1 MKKVWLSFLRKVDI
15 LSMRERAILFVLC
28 SVGVLMIGFTF
39 LIEPQLK
46 LQKTLKTQQ
55 QTHQMQMGVL
65 QEELA
70 QLSGAMR
77 GDPDAEIK
85 ARLNEA
91 KARLRLMDSDLSNL
105 QKNLVAP
112 DKMDTLLQNILK
124 RNKRLQLISLKSFPV
139 VNLFDVAKA
148 SDSAANAS
156 ASASASAAEAATN
169 AASTANQ
176 VLPSSSGNKVSTLN
190 TDELSIYKHEVEL
203 VLEGNYLDMLAY
215 IKELEAMPEQ
225 VYWSRGSLNVLE
237 YPKASL
243 SLQIFTL
250 SLEKKWLNL

>member
-1 MKKVWLSFLRKVDI
+1 MKKIWLSFLRKIDI

-55 QTHQMQMGVL
+55 QTHQMQMGIL

-91 KARLRLMDSDLSNL
+91 KARLLLMDSDLSNL

-139 VNLFDVAKA
+139 VNLFDVAKT

-156 ASASASAAEAATN
+156 ASATEAATN
-169 AASTANQ
+169 TVSTANQ
-176 VLPSSSGNKVSTLN
+176 GLPSSSGSKIGTLN

-203 VLEGNYLDMLAY
+203 VLEGNYLEMLAY

>member
-55 QTHQMQMGVL
+55 HTHQMQMGVL

-91 KARLRLMDSDLSNL
+91 KARLLLMDSDLSNL

-156 ASASASAAEAATN
+156 ASATEAATN
-169 AASTANQ
+169 TVSTANQ
-176 VLPSSSGNKVSTLN
+176 GLPSSSGSKIATLN
-190 TDELSIYKHEVEL
+190 SDELSIYKHEVEL

>member
-1 MKKVWLSFLRKVDI
+1 MKKIWLSFLRKIDI

-55 QTHQMQMGVL
+55 QTHQMQMGIL

-91 KARLRLMDSDLSNL
+91 KARLLLMDSDLSNL

-139 VNLFDVAKA
+139 VNLFDVAKT

-156 ASASASAAEAATN
+156 ASATEAATN
-169 AASTANQ
+169 TVSTANQ
-176 VLPSSSGNKVSTLN
+176 GLPSSSGSKIATLN
-190 TDELSIYKHEVEL
+190 SDELSIYKHEVEL

>member
-1 MKKVWLSFLRKVDI
+1 MKKIWLSFLRKIDI

-55 QTHQMQMGVL
+55 QTHQMQMGIL

-91 KARLRLMDSDLSNL
+91 KARLLLMDSDLSNL

-148 SDSAANAS
+148 SDSAAN
-156 ASASASAAEAATN
+156 ASASAAEAATN

>member
-55 QTHQMQMGVL
+55 QTHQMQMGIL

-91 KARLRLMDSDLSNL
+91 KARLLLMDSDLSNL

-139 VNLFDVAKA
+139 VNLFDVAKT

-156 ASASASAAEAATN
+156 ASATEAATN
-169 AASTANQ
+169 TVSTANQ
-176 VLPSSSGNKVSTLN
+176 GLPSSSGSKIATLN
-190 TDELSIYKHEVEL
+190 SDELSIYKHEVEL

>member
-1 MKKVWLSFLRKVDI
+1 MKKIWLSFLRKVDI

-91 KARLRLMDSDLSNL
+91 KARLLLMDSDLSNL

-156 ASASASAAEAATN
+156 ASATEAATN
-169 AASTANQ
+169 TVSTANQ
-176 VLPSSSGNKVSTLN
+176 GLPSSSGSKIATLN
-190 TDELSIYKHEVEL
+190 SDELSIYKHEVEL

>member
-1 MKKVWLSFLRKVDI
+1 MKKIWLSFLRKIDI

-55 QTHQMQMGVL
+55 HTHQMQMGVL

-91 KARLRLMDSDLSNL
+91 KARLQLMDSDLSNL

-148 SDSAANAS
+148 SDGAANAS
-156 ASASASAAEAATN
+156 AGATEAATN
-169 AASTANQ
+169 TGSTTNQ
-176 VLPSSSGNKVSTLN
+176 VLPSSSGSKIGTLN

>member
-1 MKKVWLSFLRKVDI
+1 MKKIWLSFLRKIDI

-65 QEELA
+65 QVELA

-91 KARLRLMDSDLSNL
+91 KARLLLMDSDLSNL

-148 SDSAANAS
+148 SDGAANAS
-156 ASASASAAEAATN
+156 ASASATEAATN
-169 AASTANQ
+169 TVSTANQ
-176 VLPSSSGNKVSTLN
+176 GLPSSSGSKIATLN

>member
-55 QTHQMQMGVL
+55 HTHQMQMGVL

-91 KARLRLMDSDLSNL
+91 KARLLLMDSDLSNL

-148 SDSAANAS
+148 SDGAANAS
-156 ASASASAAEAATN
+156 ANLAEVTTN
-169 AASTANQ
+169 TGSTANQ
-176 VLPSSSGNKVSTLN
+176 VLPSSSGSKIATLN

>member
-1 MKKVWLSFLRKVDI
+1 MKKIWLSFLRKVDI
-15 LSMRERAILFVLC
+15 LSMRERAILFALC

-91 KARLRLMDSDLSNL
+91 KARLQLMDSDLSSL

-148 SDSAANAS
+148 SDGAAN

-176 VLPSSSGNKVSTLN
+176 VLPSSSGSKIATLN

>member
-1 MKKVWLSFLRKVDI
+1 MKKIWLSFLRKIDI

-55 QTHQMQMGVL
+55 HTHQMQMGVL

-91 KARLRLMDSDLSNL
+91 KARLLLMDSDLSNL

-148 SDSAANAS
+148 SDGAANAS
-156 ASASASAAEAATN
+156 ASASATEAATN
-169 AASTANQ
+169 TVSTANQ
-176 VLPSSSGNKVSTLN
+176 GLPSSSGSKIATLN
-190 TDELSIYKHEVEL
+190 SDELSIYKHEVEL

>member
-1 MKKVWLSFLRKVDI
+1 MKKIWLSFLRKIDI

-55 QTHQMQMGVL
+55 HTHQMQMGVL

-139 VNLFDVAKA
+139 VNLFDVAKT

-156 ASASASAAEAATN
+156 ASAIEAATN
-169 AASTANQ
+169 TVSTANQ
-176 VLPSSSGNKVSTLN
+176 VLPSSSGSKIGTLN

>member
-1 MKKVWLSFLRKVDI
+1 MKKIWLSFLRKIDI

-55 QTHQMQMGVL
+55 QTHQMQMGIL

-91 KARLRLMDSDLSNL
+91 KARLLLMDSDLSNL

-139 VNLFDVAKA
+139 VNLFDVAKT
-148 SDSAANAS
+148 SDSAAN
-156 ASASASAAEAATN
+156 ASASAAEAATN

-176 VLPSSSGNKVSTLN
+176 VLPSSSGSKIGTLN